1 MKLILASTSPRRAQ
15 ILKEAGLTFSV
26 LSSAVDETAL
36 PDESPQQLVQRL
48 ADAKAELVAARTIG
62 PAIVIAADTVVTLDG
77 NILGKPKST
86 EDARRMLEQ
95 LSGRTHAVLTGV
107 SVIRLPDME
116 RRQFVESTLVHFD
129 QISGEEIL
137 RYLATEEPYDKA
149 GAYAIQGRAGRY
161 IPRIEGCY
169 FNVVGLPLSRVFT
182 AIQELGWT
190 EEAYTS

>member
-26 LSSAVDETAL
+26 LSSAVDETPL
-36 PDESPQQLVQRL
+36 PDETPQQLVQRL
-48 ADAKAELVAARTIG
+48 ADAKAELVAARTVG

-116 RRQFVESTLVHFD
+116 RRQFAESTLVHFD
-129 QISGEEIL
+129 QILGEEIL

-190 EEAYTS
+190 EEAFTS